1 MIKNLLYFAIFTSV
15 VVVLWIAFTILHNH
29 YTSTISP
36 ATADSI
42 VPIQPTFDTSVINTL
57 TTRQRISV
65 DLSQQSPLS
74 SRSADTQNLQTLQ
87 NALSQDKSSASNSG
101 AENL

>member
-1 MIKNLLYFAIFTSV
+1 MIKNLLYFAIFTST
-15 VVVLWIAFTILHNH
+15 VVVLWIVFTILHNH

-42 VPIQPTFDTSVINTL
+42 IPIQPTFNMSVINTL
-57 TTRQRISV
+57 TARQRIPV
-65 DLSQQSPLS
+65 NLSQQSPLS
-74 SRSADTQNLQTLQ
+74 SRSADTQNLKTLQ
-87 NALSQDKSSASNSG
+87 KALSQDKPSASKSG